1 MKRYILRTFL
11 AGLWPNVLTNSSS
24 FSETSASGMF
34 LTAFIT
40 GMERGW
46 LDVAEFE
53 QSVRVKF
60 NLEKTVIAVESIP
73 NYSMQR

>member
-1 MKRYILRTFL
+1 
-11 AGLWPNVLTNSSS
+11 
-24 FSETSASGMF
+24 MF

-60 NLEKTVIAVESIP
+60 NLDKTVIAVESIP